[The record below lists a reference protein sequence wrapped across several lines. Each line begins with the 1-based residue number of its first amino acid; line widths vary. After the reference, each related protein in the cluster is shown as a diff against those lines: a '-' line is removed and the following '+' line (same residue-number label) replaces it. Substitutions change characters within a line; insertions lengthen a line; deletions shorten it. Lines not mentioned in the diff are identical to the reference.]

1 MSLLQNNTEAL
12 NRLRGLD
19 KAALEEIFGVWEPAG
34 RVVGALYNADTEGM
48 KNICCTRIPRG
59 LRRG

>member
-19 KAALEEIFGVWEPAG
+19 KTALEAVFGCWDAAPPGGG
-34 RVVGALYNADTEGM
+34 RPV
-48 KNICCTRIPRG
+48 
-59 LRRG
+59 